1 MAMDPGSAE
10 YEASIAHLPT
20 STQQLLR
27 AQREAACAPFP
38 AGQCPPPP
46 KIIGQPF
53 ALILSKN
60 QGEWNET
67 KFNLDGSTDWGGT
80 IEARLKNAPLVYAGG
95 AVVLALA
102 LRQVMK

>member
-38 AGQCPPPP
+38 AGQCPAPPRV
-46 KIIGQPF
+46 IGSVVV
-53 ALILSKN
+53 IRSKN

-67 KFNLDGSTDWGGT
+67 VYNINGTVDWGGT

-102 LRQVMK
+102 IRQVMK